1 MTKREATI
9 ERNTTETKIKLSL
22 LLDGDGQSSIKTGIG
37 FDHMLTLFSKHGLFD
52 LTVAVDGDLD
62 VDGHH
67 SVEDVGICLGLAFHD
82 AIGDAKRD

>member
-1 MTKREATI
+1 
-9 ERNTTETKIKLSL
+9 
-22 LLDGDGQSSIKTGIG
+22 
-37 FDHMLTLFSKHGLFD
+37 MLTLFSKHGLFD

-82 AIGDAKRD
+82 AIGDARGLIDMLLLIPMDESLCRLQLM